1 MNNTFNFVGRI
12 SLGKETDKFKPY
24 EETTYDSGWVMRK
37 LKFNVLSGTNRNF
50 VEISGGHGKDL
61 STQKVFTFSKTI
73 HNGDGSK
80 IKGEK
85 LEIKWED
92 RNKQSEID
100 KVAEFKKFVIDTEA
114 PGRRWALEKLCEDI
128 KDGKDVSE
136 QMDQLGVKDAS
147 EAKAALE
154 ASNKKKHV
162 YITEWDFAE
171 AVYKLLKNPKIKNTK
186 FKIIGDVQFTENNGR
201 FYRHLNVRRIYL
213 AGEEDVDSVEANI
226 CIYYNKDSLDS
237 ASVEEKG
244 KYYINAFVRDYD
256 SQRKN
261 NIGIPIQIAL
271 DANNK
276 GIKIYKKR
284 FTVDDDKWYEC
295 GIKVDMIDGAQKME
309 LDVSVLDEDTQ
320 ELLLL
325 GEITEEDIIK
335 DMGGEIYGD
344 RVTECLF
351 KGYAVGYVRGSVE
364 TVYLDDD
371 FKLSPVGE
379 NSDDNVDESSDVVE
393 DSDDEDNL
401 FDDID
406 I

>member
-80 IKGEK
+80 TKGEK

>member
-80 IKGEK
+80 TKGEK

-136 QMDQLGVKDAS
+136 QMNQLGVKDAS